1 MNNVAVTEFTR
12 QGDLSSVGHPIDRR
26 NEVCRRFRGAAADVA
41 SHAAAVSPTMEVVF
55 DTSQPGGHP
64 FRVLDVGKA
73 TGLGFR
79 AQIDLAHG
87 VESLVE
93 YERERLGKVR

>member
-26 NEVCRRFRGAAADVA
+26 KKVCRTFRSTAADVA
-41 SHAAAVSPTMEVVF
+41 SDASAVSPNLEVVF
-55 DTSQPGGHP
+55 DTSKPGGHP

-87 VESLVE
+87 VEGLVE